1 MNRYVYKIFL
11 PLFIL
16 PVSLYSQNLE
26 CKIPAQIRDITHQ
39 VSKRDYRN
47 PDIRRNL
54 KALKKLCLYKV
65 SFKEGRLDWEMFLVY
80 NPKRAKGAFWFLPH
94 DNENTAFDSA
104 VYAVSKYGGGFLSVI
119 SNGHRYHQGQDPNRN
134 FSNSLSKNPS
144 CRLQKYASPIYTKNL
159 FRIIELF
166 KTPNMPYLAIHN
178 NSNGGGLSILKSS
191 KKVLSYPAYPISEI
205 KDGAGLRDED
215 TLIYIAGKSPKPPKS
230 KLKRLLS
237 NGINT
242 KYEIVNSSNNDCSMS
257 NYIVLEKGTTNYYNL
272 EAQHGDSKTQKKL
285 VDILMKNIIR

>member
-1 MNRYVYKIFL
+1 MNRTIL
-11 PLFIL
+11 LLFTLSI
-16 PVSLYSQNLE
+16 SLYSQNIE

-39 VSKRDYRN
+39 ISKIDYRN

-54 KALKKLCLYKV
+54 TALKKLCLYKV

-144 CRLQKYASPIYTKNL
+144 CRLQKYASPIYTKNV

-166 KTPNMPYLAIHN
+166 KSPNMPYLAIHN

-205 KDGAGLRDED
+205 KDRAGLRDED
-215 TLIYIAGKSPKPPKS
+215 TLIYIAGKSANPPKY
-230 KLKRLLS
+230 KLKKLLS

-242 KYEIVNSSNNDCSMS
+242 KYETVNSSNNDCSMS

-272 EAQHGDSKTQKKL
+272 ETQHGDIKTQKKL